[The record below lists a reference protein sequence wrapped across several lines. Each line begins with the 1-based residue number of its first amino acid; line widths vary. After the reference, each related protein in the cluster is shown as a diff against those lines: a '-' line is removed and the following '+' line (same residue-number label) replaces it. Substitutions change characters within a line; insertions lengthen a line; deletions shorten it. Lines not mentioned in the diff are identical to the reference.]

1 MKTAH
6 PDALA
11 TTRTNPGETLRTAR
25 EAKHW
30 SLPQVAEQLNL
41 TVARVEQL
49 EFGDFDKMP
58 GHTFARGYIRAYA
71 KLLGIDQSRLVL
83 EFDQYTGTDAV
94 GSRVQ
99 SLGRIEEPVR
109 LSHNILRAVS
119 FVLLVL
125 LAGAGF
131 YWWQQQAEKQ
141 AVAPV
146 ASGIE
151 QVDIDG
157 ADGTTQTHPL
167 AELED
172 QAVVAAQGSDAP
184 GLAEGAPQS
193 APGLQTT
200 QPDAA
205 VAGTSALPEALTP
218 APVTTPPVTPVLTPA
233 VEPPS
238 SAPLVIAAGEGV
250 VGLQFSAN
258 CWTQLTDAT
267 GKVLLRGLKR
277 SGESLEL
284 KGKPPFELRLGF
296 ARGAQ
301 VSYNGQAVDVLPFI
315 TGETARLKLGQ

>member
-1 MKTAH
+1 MNTAH
-6 PDALA
+6 PEMLA

-30 SLPQVAEQLNL
+30 SLPDVAEQLNL
-41 TVARVEQL
+41 PVARLEQVEA
-49 EFGDFDKMP
+49 GDFDKLP

-99 SLGRIEEPVR
+99 SLGHIEEPVR

-125 LAGAGF
+125 LAGGGF
-131 YWWQQQAEKQ
+131 YWWQQQAEKR
-141 AVAPV
+141 AIEPV
-146 ASGIE
+146 SSGIE
-151 QVDIDG
+151 QIDIDG

-172 QAVVAAQGSDAP
+172 QAVAAAQASEASDLVDALP
-184 GLAEGAPQS
+184 ESEQGPQIT
-193 APGLQTT
+193 P
-200 QPDAA
+200 PDAE
-205 VAGTSALPEALTP
+205 VGDTSALSE
-218 APVTTPPVTPVLTPA
+218 PVTPALPA
-233 VEPPS
+233 AAEPQS
-238 SAPLVIAAGEGV
+238 TAPMVAAAGEGV
-250 VGLQFSAN
+250 VSLQFTAN

-277 SGESLEL
+277 SGDSLEL
-284 KGKPPFELRLGF
+284 KGKAPLELRLGF

>member
-1 MKTAH
+1 MNTAH
-6 PDALA
+6 PEMLA

-30 SLPQVAEQLNL
+30 SLPDVAEQLNL
-41 TVARVEQL
+41 PVARLEQVEA
-49 EFGDFDKMP
+49 GDFDKLP

-99 SLGRIEEPVR
+99 SLGHIEEPMR
-109 LSHNILRAVS
+109 LSHNILRGVS

-131 YWWQQQAEKQ
+131 YWWQQQAEKH
-141 AVAPV
+141 AIEPV
-146 ASGIE
+146 SSGIE
-151 QVDIDG
+151 QIDIDG
-157 ADGTTQTHPL
+157 ADGTTLSPPL

-172 QAVVAAQGSDAP
+172 QAVAAAQGSEAP
-184 GLAEGAPQS
+184 GQAEALAESAQGPQITS
-193 APGLQTT
+193 PGTEVTDTSVLP
-200 QPDAA
+200 QP
-205 VAGTSALPEALTP
+205 VEP
-218 APVTTPPVTPVLTPA
+218 APVNTPVVTPALPPA
-233 VEPPS
+233 AESPS
-238 SAPLVIAAGEGV
+238 TAPVVAAAGEGV
-250 VGLQFSAN
+250 VRLQFTAN

-277 SGESLEL
+277 SGDSLEL
-284 KGKPPFELRLGF
+284 KGKAPLELRLGF